1 MAKNVVF
8 LTAARIGD
16 SASESLHLYRRIVS
30 FKKSADVTIIT
41 QSNETFPEQ
50 AGCKRVVHLNTGDV
64 NREDAARITKQADM
78 FVVVGMAPNSNPS
91 AALLG
96 VTRPECCIAIINKG
110 NMDLPNDMHRE
121 HVLRM
126 RDMSI
131 GTGLMFLSMYRW
143 MMDLVEE

>member
-8 LTAARIGD
+8 LTGERIGN
-16 SASESLHLYRRIVS
+16 SASENLHLYRRIVS
-30 FKKSADVTIIT
+30 FRKSADVSIIT
-41 QSNETFPEQ
+41 QSTETFPEQ
-50 AGCKRVVHLNTGDV
+50 AGCKNVVHLNTGDV

-78 FVVVGMAPNSNPS
+78 FVVVGMAPTSNPS

-131 GTGLMFLSMYRW
+131 GTGLMFLSVYRW
-143 MMDLVEE
+143 IMDLVEE

>member
-1 MAKNVVF
+1 MAKRIVF
-8 LTAARIGD
+8 LTG
-16 SASESLHLYRRIVS
+16 ESIANNAYECIHLYRRILS
-30 FKKSADVTIIT
+30 FKKSADVAVIT
-41 QSNETFPEQ
+41 QSSEMQPEQ
-50 AGCKRVVHLNTGDV
+50 AGCKLVVHLDSEEANQ
-64 NREDAARITKQADM
+64 ARAVSVAKQADM

-96 VTRPECCIAIINKG
+96 VTRPECSIAIINKG
-110 NMDLPNDMHRE
+110 CMDLPNEIHRE
-121 HVLRM
+121 HVLRI

>member
-1 MAKNVVF
+1 MAKSVVF
-8 LTAARIGD
+8 LTGERIGD
-16 SASESLHLYRRIVS
+16 TASESLHLYRRIVS
-30 FKKSADVTIIT
+30 FRKSANVSIIT
-41 QSNETFPEQ
+41 HSDENFPEQ
-50 AGCKRVVHLNTGDV
+50 AGCKRVVHLNADDM
-64 NREDAARITKQADM
+64 NREDAVRITKQADM
-78 FVVVGMAPNSNPS
+78 FVVVGMAPQSNLP

-96 VTRPECCIAIINKG
+96 LTQPECCIAIINKG

-143 MMDLVEE
+143 IMDLVEE

>member
-8 LTAARIGD
+8 LTVARIGD

-30 FKKSADVTIIT
+30 FRKIAEVSIIT
-41 QSNETFPEQ
+41 QCTETFPEQ
-50 AGCKRVVHLNTGDV
+50 AGCKRVVHLNTDDV
-64 NREDAARITKQADM
+64 NREDAARIIKQADM
-78 FVVVGMAPNSNPS
+78 FVVVGMAPSSNPS

-110 NMDLPNDMHRE
+110 NMELPNDMHRE

>member
-50 AGCKRVVHLNTGDV
+50 AGCKRVVHLNTD
-64 NREDAARITKQADM
+64 EDAARITKQADM
-78 FVVVGMAPNSNPS
+78 FVVVGMAPSSNPS

-131 GTGLMFLSMYRW
+131 GNGLMFLSMYRW

>member
-30 FKKSADVTIIT
+30 FKKSADVAIIT
-41 QSNETFPEQ
+41 QSDETFPEQ

-131 GTGLMFLSMYRW
+131 STGLMFLSMYRW

>member
-1 MAKNVVF
+1 M
-8 LTAARIGD
+8 
-16 SASESLHLYRRIVS
+16 VS
-30 FKKSADVTIIT
+30 FRKSADVTIIT
-41 QSNETFPEQ
+41 QSDETFPEQ
-50 AGCKRVVHLNTGDV
+50 AGCKRVVHLNTDDV
-64 NREDAARITKQADM
+64 KRADAARITKQADM
-78 FVVVGMAPNSNPS
+78 FVVVGMAPSSNPS

>member
-30 FKKSADVTIIT
+30 FKKSADVAIIT
-41 QSNETFPEQ
+41 QSDETFPEQ

-131 GTGLMFLSMYRW
+131 GTGLMFLSMYCW

>member
-1 MAKNVVF
+1 MN
-8 LTAARIGD
+8 
-16 SASESLHLYRRIVS
+16 
-30 FKKSADVTIIT
+30 
-41 QSNETFPEQ
+41 
-50 AGCKRVVHLNTGDV
+50 C
-64 NREDAARITKQADM
+64 EDAARITKQADM
-78 FVVVGMAPNSNPS
+78 FVVVGMAPSSNPS

-110 NMDLPNDMHRE
+110 NMDLPSDMHRE

-126 RDMSI
+126 RDMNI

>member
-1 MAKNVVF
+1 MVKNVVF
-8 LTAARIGD
+8 LTAERIGD

-30 FKKSADVTIIT
+30 FKKSADVAIIT
-41 QSNETFPEQ
+41 QSDETFPEQ

-131 GTGLMFLSMYRW
+131 STGLMFLSMYRW